1 MKFSDEILMAYA
13 DGELDESVR
22 RHVELAMQTDAAV
35 AARVRQHLDVRLDP
49 QRTYAGVLEGA
60 LPAPLQALLAGS
72 GGTAG
77 RRGAPLRPKVIELD
91 SVRAARRAAV
101 ASAGPARAEGR
112 ELREG
117 RDLRGDGHEQAQLWM
132 GRMGRMGRL
141 RRLGQPRAV
150 LAATLLAGLIGG
162 IAAITAYH
170 GETAFATL
178 DEQGMLRAHGKLDTA
193 LNVQLA
199 SGAQTRGRLR
209 IGISFVSREGP
220 YCRAFELGAA
230 AGLACRAGTVWQVP
244 VLVDGSGTGA
254 GAERVVGSAFP
265 AAVLA
270 AIDAR
275 AVGPALDARA
285 EQVAA
290 ARGWAR

>member
-1 MKFSDEILMAYA
+1 MKLSDDILMAYA
-13 DGELDESVR
+13 DGELDENVR
-22 RHVELAMQTDAAV
+22 RQVELAMQADAAV
-35 AARVRQHLDVRLDP
+35 AARVRQHLDVRHDL
-49 QRTYAGVLEGA
+49 QRAYAGVLEGA

-72 GGTAG
+72 GGTAVKP
-77 RRGAPLRPKVIELD
+77 GAPLRPKVIQLD
-91 SVRAARRAAV
+91 SVRAARRA
-101 ASAGPARAEGR
+101 SAPGAAPARAEGR
-112 ELREG
+112 EGRQG
-117 RDLRGDGHEQAQLWM
+117 RDLRGDGHQQAPL
-132 GRMGRMGRL
+132 RMGRMGQL
-141 RRLGQPRAV
+141 GRLGAPRAV
-150 LAATLLAGLIGG
+150 LVATLLVGLIGG

-230 AGLACRAGTVWQVP
+230 AGLACRAGAVWQLP
-244 VLVDGSGTGA
+244 VLIDGNGTGA
-254 GAERVVGSAFP
+254 GAERAVGSAFP
-265 AAVLA
+265 AVVLA